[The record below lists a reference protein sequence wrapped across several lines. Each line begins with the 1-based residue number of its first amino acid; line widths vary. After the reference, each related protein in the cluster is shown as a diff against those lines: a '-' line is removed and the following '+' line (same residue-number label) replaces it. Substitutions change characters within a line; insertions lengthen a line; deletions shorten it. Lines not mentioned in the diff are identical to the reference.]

1 MLLMR
6 MMMKAARLLR
16 ETTPAVCLT
25 SKVRVA
31 VGVRLRIVGILL
43 VAISGQPTTKLI
55 QVVVWSTKIQRSW
68 PNVPKKES

>member
-1 MLLMR
+1 MISAL
-6 MMMKAARLLR
+6 LLR

-31 VGVRLRIVGILL
+31 VGVRLRIVGMLL